1 VAAHFIERIAP
12 MVFHSVKLTRRA
24 ALGAAFL
31 SATALPGSAYAA
43 GSSTG
48 SGQAALTVSAQCA
61 ITGGNVDLGI
71 FSSDQTWGDVD
82 ATLSYVGDGG
92 GVAVYHPGSRGPA
105 YADFGSVT
113 CGKDIGYTLKIS
125 GKSFQA
131 VGDGVRLVVNGKAAE
146 MLIAIKEVGGNVLA
160 DDNGN
165 RFFSAPNAGQVLGPR
180 TNNSIAATGTGSE
193 QRVKGSLI
201 RYDALG
207 VARQNDVL
215 GEVGSF
221 TGAIDYTLTF

>member
-1 VAAHFIERIAP
+1 MPHAFTPTE
-12 MVFHSVKLTRRA
+12 TRRRPARRMLAA
-24 ALGAAFL
+24 ALLAA
-31 SATALPGSAYAA
+31 ATAALPGSAYAA

-48 SGQAALTVSAQCA
+48 SGQAALTVGAECA
-61 ITGGNVDLGI
+61 VTGGNVDLGT
-71 FSSDQTWGDVD
+71 FTTDQTWGDVD
-82 ATLSYVGDGG
+82 ATLGYVASDGTT
-92 GVAVYHPGSRGPA
+92 YHPGLRGVA

-113 CGKDIGYTLKIS
+113 CDKDVDYTLTIS
-125 GKSFQA
+125 GEAFRTLA
-131 VGDGVRLVVNGKAAE
+131 GGVRVVINGTAAE
-146 MLIAIKEVGGNVLA
+146 MFIAIKEVGGNVLA

-165 RFFSAPNAGQVLGPR
+165 RSFSAPNAGQVLGTR
-180 TNNSIAATGTGSE
+180 TDNSIAAKGTGSE

-221 TGAIDYTLTF
+221 SGKIDYTLYF